1 MENFFRNTL
10 AQTLSGV
17 FMKRAACRLFLL
29 AMLLGLCAQ
38 SSAESLL
45 ANFYTNPGNLDR
57 VKTFVQEEKTPDEE
71 LLLTEFLEIPTKRAP
86 FYGTFIQGLLVPPE
100 TGTYYFYIAA
110 DNDGQFYL
118 SSDARAENLG
128 AEPACIIDGNN
139 PSASRKYNAYPTQKS
154 AAVELTAGSEYY
166 FEIYHYDFGYTSNLS
181 IAWAT
186 PSMGDVVPS
195 LPIEVQYT
203 KVYSAPSKP
212 PRIVTQ
218 PVSQNFWEGD
228 PLSLSVSALG
238 ALPLSYQWFREGV
251 EIAGATHALYS
262 LSAVSTEDAGSYTVE
277 VRNEIGSVTSEAALV
292 EVRST
297 GNLVQAHFYDN
308 LTSLAQLKTRIAE
321 GVPYD
326 ERGLLEEYLEVPLN
340 RAVNFG
346 TLIRGMILPP
356 ETGTYY
362 FYVSADNDGQ
372 FYLSSDS
379 SRENLSAEPICVVVG
394 HNCTTSR
401 VYNKYPTQ
409 KSAAIE
415 LTAGKAYYF
424 EGYQCDY
431 GYDSNYSVAWATP
444 SMGDV
449 VPSLPIEAQFLAPF
463 RALTPTL
470 SYTWISGELEL
481 TFTGTLQSYDPEEDL
496 WTDVAT
502 EGNSYRVVLDQKARL
517 FRARN

>member
-1 MENFFRNTL
+1 
-10 AQTLSGV
+10 
-17 FMKRAACRLFLL
+17 MKRAACRLFLL

-45 ANFYTNPGNLDR
+45 ANFYTNPGSLDR

-118 SSDARAENLG
+118 SSD
-128 AEPACIIDGNN
+128 
-139 PSASRKYNAYPTQKS
+139 
-154 AAVELTAGSEYY
+154 
-166 FEIYHYDFGYTSNLS
+166 
-181 IAWAT
+181 
-186 PSMGDVVPS
+186 
-195 LPIEVQYT
+195 
-203 KVYSAPSKP
+203 
-212 PRIVTQ
+212 
-218 PVSQNFWEGD
+218 
-228 PLSLSVSALG
+228 
-238 ALPLSYQWFREGV
+238 
-251 EIAGATHALYS
+251 
-262 LSAVSTEDAGSYTVE
+262 
-277 VRNEIGSVTSEAALV
+277 
-292 EVRST
+292 
-297 GNLVQAHFYDN
+297 
-308 LTSLAQLKTRIAE
+308 
-321 GVPYD
+321 
-326 ERGLLEEYLEVPLN
+326 
-340 RAVNFG
+340 
-346 TLIRGMILPP
+346 
-356 ETGTYY
+356 
-362 FYVSADNDGQ
+362 
-372 FYLSSDS
+372 S

-394 HNCTTSR
+394 HYCTTSR

>member
-1 MENFFRNTL
+1 MYNYFKSTL
-10 AQTLSGV
+10 AQALSGA
-17 FMKRAACRLFLL
+17 FLKGTACRLFLL
-29 AMLLGLCAQ
+29 SLFLGLCAQ
-38 SSAESLL
+38 SSAESIL
-45 ANFYTNPGNLDR
+45 ANFYTKPGSLDR
-57 VKTFVQEEKTPDEE
+57 VKIFVQEEKTPDEV
-71 LLLTEFLEIPTKRAP
+71 LWLTEFVEIPTNRAP
-86 FYGTFIQGLLVPPE
+86 HYGTSIQGLLVAPE
-100 TGTYYFYIAA
+100 TGTYYFYISA
-110 DNDGQFYL
+110 DNDGQFFL
-118 SSDARAENLG
+118 SSDSKAENLS
-128 AEPACIIDGNN
+128 AVPVCIVNGNN
-139 PSASRKYNAYPTQKS
+139 PSASRKYDIYPTQKS
-154 AAVELTAGSEYY
+154 AAIELSAGSEYY
-166 FEIYHYDFGYTSNLS
+166 FEIYHYDFGYDSNLS

-203 KVYSAPSKP
+203 KAYIAPAKP

-218 PVSQNFWEGD
+218 TVSQNLWEGD
-228 PLSLSVSALG
+228 PLNLSVSALG
-238 ALPLSYQWFREGV
+238 TPPLSYQWFKDGV
-251 EIAGATHALYS
+251 EIAGATNAVYS
-262 LSAVSTEDAGSYTVE
+262 LSAAPLQAAGSYTVE
-277 VRNEIGSVTSEAALV
+277 VRNEVGSVTSEAALV
-292 EVRST
+292 EVHAT
-297 GNLVQAHFYDN
+297 ANLVQTYFYDN
-308 LTSLAQLKTRIAE
+308 LTSLAQLKARIAE

-346 TLIRGMILPP
+346 TLIRGLLLPP

-379 SRENLSAEPICVVVG
+379 TPENLSAEPVCVVVG
-394 HNCTTSR
+394 HNCTQSR

-409 KSAAIE
+409 KSAAFE

-449 VPSLPIEAQFLAPF
+449 LPTLPIEAQFLAPF
-463 RALTPTL
+463 QVLTPTL

-481 TFTGTLQSYDPEEDL
+481 TFAGTLQSYDPEQDL

-502 EGNSYRVVLDQKARL
+502 EGNTYRVTLDQKARL